1 MTGRSSMKKFL
12 TLLMCFVLLMTSA
25 MAVGCTPVGPGS
37 NGEKTVIRVFHSNG
51 GTGTQWLRNLE
62 KRFEEDFADKE
73 YATGKKGVD
82 VKVSEDLG
90 DNVDNIASDATDVFF
105 LKRKSAVSLAIKG
118 EVLDLTEWI
127 SEDSDVRNGEPISI
141 LDKMDDASIKKQ
153 SYGSGIYAI
162 PTEFYLEGVSYDVEM
177 FDNECLYIAAA
188 GDTAYSTPY
197 TAEEYVESLGED
209 ATVRFI
215 NYDTAP
221 KSLGPDGKPNTSDDG
236 LPSSVSEWL
245 VLCHYMKNVCG
256 IAPMSVSG
264 KYKNYSNH
272 MVYDLWRSLAGER
285 FEAFYNLEGEDI
297 EVVTGVSDTEYLF
310 KTANVEIPM
319 PITKT
324 VDISMANGYEA
335 RDMVERYYA
344 NAVMEIFQKEG
355 FFAESII
362 GNTDITHVM
371 AQNRFISNGLS
382 FQGNTFEKVAMHTD
396 GGYWWN
402 ESVQNGNFDQ
412 YEVLNPE
419 VENGQDRNIAWMSM
433 PVKWSGSVES
443 EGDSDAHD
451 YMGRDFS
458 SGICLVNSNIL
469 NKKDTEEMLAVIK
482 DFIHYAFTDESMNEF
497 TRQTGMLYGLDYK
510 VKSDV
515 LNDISLF
522 YRSQIELVQNQPMPN
537 YNMNAVYVNNA
548 GLFDFG
554 LLSGYMGAGGKHSFL
569 DNLRGGK
576 ATAQYANTYVE
587 FKEGSFTETAWQ
599 GILQALGITA

>member
-1 MTGRSSMKKFL
+1 MKKFL

-25 MAVGCTPVGPGS
+25 MAVGCPQPGPGP

-141 LDKMDDASIKKQ
+141 LDKMDEASIKKQ

-264 KYKNYSNH
+264 KYNP
-272 MVYDLWRSLAGER
+272 VYPAR
-285 FEAFYNLEGEDI
+285 I
-297 EVVTGVSDTEYLF
+297 T
-310 KTANVEIPM
+310 NVYA
-319 PITKT
+319 
-324 VDISMANGYEA
+324 VANGNAKYFYGLFSQSVYYTLTNVIFDTTKIIPTNDSVELEA
-335 RDMVERYYA
+335 LGGCWSPTTLRS
-344 NAVMEIFQKEG
+344 G
-355 FFAESII
+355 
-362 GNTDITHVM
+362 GNTIL
-371 AQNRFISNGLS
+371 ISGFTN
-382 FQGNTFEKVAMHTD
+382 
-396 GGYWWN
+396 Y
-402 ESVQNGNFDQ
+402 
-412 YEVLNPE
+412 
-419 VENGQDRNIAWMSM
+419 GQDKYQRDIASH
-433 PVKWSGSVES
+433 S
-443 EGDSDAHD
+443 AHA
-451 YMGRDFS
+451 S
-458 SGICLVNSNIL
+458 SGIATRFPKYDSLATLAAKYTVEDDAKTAYKTL
-469 NKKDTEEMLAVIK
+469 TDT
-482 DFIHYAFTDESMNEF
+482 
-497 TRQTGMLYGLDYK
+497 GLW
-510 VKSDV
+510 
-515 LNDISLF
+515 
-522 YRSQIELVQNQPMPN
+522 EVQAYMDGET
-537 YNMNAVYVNNA
+537 VV
-548 GLFDFG
+548 
-554 LLSGYMGAGGKHSFL
+554 GYIPVWVGA
-569 DNLRGGK
+569 
-576 ATAQYANTYVE
+576 
-587 FKEGSFTETAWQ
+587 
-599 GILQALGITA
+599 QA